1 MDGLESKENHDKL
14 FQVSQKRSPKVSFNS
29 SLKFG
34 RPLETNHPFS
44 GGRHQT
50 SMETNHP

>member
-34 RPLETNHPFS
+34 RPLETNHAFS